1 MSDYG
6 DLGIMIRQLRTEL
19 EWAVRTGIVP
29 PEVEPPSAK
38 DEEEEE
44 RDAAPHRPAPELPP
58 KRSPSDASGAS
69 EDMPPFDE
77 EPPLEEPPLEEPA
90 IEEPAPLFQ
99 RTSSPAPAAAAAP
112 KSKGVVLSILDK
124 CSSLEEV
131 REVLGDCKRCKL
143 GGLGRRQVVYGVGNP
158 AADIMFVGEGPG
170 ADEDLQGEPFVG
182 KAGQLLTK
190 IIEAGMG
197 MKRSDVY
204 IANVVKCR
212 PPQNRDPEPD
222 EIETCRP
229 FLEAQIRLVA
239 PKVIVTLGRF
249 AAQTLLSTTTG
260 MMRLRGK
267 WQDYNGIPV
276 MPTFHPA
283 YLLRNPADKRATWQ
297 DIQEVLRFIGRP
309 VPKRG

>member
-1 MSDYG
+1 MNDYG
-6 DLGIMIRQLRTEL
+6 DLAIMIRQLRTEL
-19 EWAVRTGIVP
+19 EWAAKTGIVP
-29 PEVEPPSAK
+29 PAVASEPETEPEIVHA
-38 DEEEEE
+38 
-44 RDAAPHRPAPELPP
+44 PAPMPVAQAPIPP
-58 KRSPSDASGAS
+58 PD
-69 EDMPPFDE
+69 PP
-77 EPPLEEPPLEEPA
+77 
-90 IEEPAPLFQ
+90 PLFQ
-99 RTSSPAPAAAAAP
+99 P
-112 KSKGVVLSILDK
+112 KAGLTILDK
-124 CSSLEEV
+124 CGSLEEV

-143 GGLGRRQVVYGVGNP
+143 GGLGRRQVVFGVGNP
-158 AADIMFVGEGPG
+158 AADIMFIGEGPG
-170 ADEDLQGEPFVG
+170 ADEDIQGEPFVG

-229 FLEAQIRLVA
+229 FLESQIRLVG

-249 AAQTLLSTTTG
+249 AAQTLLNTTTG

-267 WQDYNGIPV
+267 WTDYHGVPV

-283 YLLRNPADKRATWQ
+283 YLLRNPADKRATWE
-297 DIQEVLRFIGRP
+297 DIQEVLRFLGRP
-309 VPKRG
+309 IPKRG

>member
-1 MSDYG
+1 MSDFA

-19 EWAVRTGIVP
+19 EWAARTGIVP
-29 PEVEPPSAK
+29 PELPPLSAN
-38 DEEEEE
+38 D
-44 RDAAPHRPAPELPP
+44 APEPEPEPRALEPEP
-58 KRSPSDASGAS
+58 EPRAGEPEPQPDP
-69 EDMPPFDE
+69 EPPFDDEPPIE
-77 EPPLEEPPLEEPA
+77 EPP
-90 IEEPAPLFQ
+90 PLFQ
-99 RTSSPAPAAAAAP
+99 HAPAPPPP
-112 KSKGVVLSILDK
+112 KKLPVVVSLLEK
-124 CSSLEEV
+124 CSSLDEV

-143 GGLGRRQVVYGVGNP
+143 GGLGRRQVVFGVGNP

-190 IIEAGMG
+190 IIEGGMG
-197 MKRSDVY
+197 MRRGDVY
-204 IANVVKCR
+204 IANGVKCR
-212 PPQNRDPEPD
+212 PPQNRNPEPD
-222 EIETCRP
+222 EIEVCRP
-229 FLEAQIRLVA
+229 FLEAQIRLVN

-267 WQDYNGIPV
+267 WQDYNGTPV

-297 DIQEVLRFIGRP
+297 DIQEVLRFMGWPI
-309 VPKRG
+309 PKRG

>member
-1 MSDYG
+1 MSDLG
-6 DLGIMIRQLRTEL
+6 DLAIMMRQLRTEL
-19 EWAVRTGIVP
+19 EWAAKTGIVP
-29 PEVEPPSAK
+29 PEVEPPPAK
-38 DEEEEE
+38 EEVDEPSE
-44 RDAAPHRPAPELPP
+44 APAPRVEPQPVLREEP
-58 KRSPSDASGAS
+58 
-69 EDMPPFDE
+69 PPFDE
-77 EPPLEEPPLEEPA
+77 EPPVEEPP
-90 IEEPAPLFQ
+90 PLFQ
-99 RTSSPAPAAAAAP
+99 RPPPPTSTTP
-112 KSKGVVLSILDK
+112 KKLPVVVSILEK
-124 CSSLEEV
+124 CGSLDEV

-143 GGLGRRQVVYGVGNP
+143 GGLGRRQVVFGVGNP

-190 IIEAGMG
+190 IIEGGMG
-197 MKRSDVY
+197 MRRSDVY

-229 FLEAQIRLVA
+229 FLESQIRLIA

-249 AAQTLLSTTTG
+249 AAQTLLNTSTG
-260 MMRLRGK
+260 MMKLRGK
-267 WQDYNGIPV
+267 WQDYNGTPV

-297 DIQEVLRFIGRP
+297 DIQEVLRFLGRP
-309 VPKRG
+309 IPKRG